1 MLVVQQLFLD
11 ERLEESALLAF
22 VLEAGAVRVEVE
34 RAVRVATVVVGR
46 KAAEEHLQRVREAGV
61 GPLALLELE
70 VVDGGIE
77 MRLVEAVLDQSL
89 EGSSTTRSTF

>member
-1 MLVVQQLFLD
+1 
-11 ERLEESALLAF
+11 
-22 VLEAGAVRVEVE
+22 
-34 RAVRVATVVVGR
+34 
-46 KAAEEHLQRVREAGV
+46 
-61 GPLALLELE
+61 